1 MQAHTHTYTHI
12 HALIFGKICLRSL
25 SCCCCSFT
33 LRCASAA
40 KPLFGARFDDML
52 MFVVVGRNGF
62 TGNAAVV
69 VVSVARK
76 LIDALAVEC
85 LSQNWE
91 YF

>member
-1 MQAHTHTYTHI
+1 
-12 HALIFGKICLRSL
+12 
-25 SCCCCSFT
+25 
-33 LRCASAA
+33 
-40 KPLFGARFDDML
+40 ML

-91 YF
+91 YFLT